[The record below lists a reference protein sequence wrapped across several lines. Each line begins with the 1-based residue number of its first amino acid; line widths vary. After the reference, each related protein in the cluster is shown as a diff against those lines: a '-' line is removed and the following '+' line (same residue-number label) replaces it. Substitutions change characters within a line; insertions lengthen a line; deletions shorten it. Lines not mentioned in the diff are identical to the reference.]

1 MGMKKS
7 FYFSDEDI
15 EIYEQVKL
23 YAGESLSSI
32 VTDAFKEF
40 LRKRQ
45 LDEKQYAV
53 VKIWR
58 GSKDLQ
64 FDDAADK
71 EQFKF
76 MGRQLAIANR
86 YEGLPDNTK
95 YELFVTKKKQYL
107 VWWYVYDRDQLK
119 ENADFFVEKDMKGL
133 RTHNIPDSLLVEAEK
148 IMGDKHYVELDV

>member
-1 MGMKKS
+1 MGKKKS

-15 EIYEQVKL
+15 EMYEQVKL

-45 LDEKQYAV
+45 LDEKQYAE

-58 GSKDLQ
+58 GSKDLLH
-64 FDDAADK
+64 DIADI

-76 MGRQLAIANR
+76 TGKELTRTSRDEGRPDDTEYVL
-86 YEGLPDNTK
+86 YE
-95 YELFVTKKKQYL
+95 TKKKQYL
-107 VWWYVYDRDQLK
+107 VFWYVFDRDESAEK
-119 ENADFFVEKDMKGL
+119 ADFFVEKDMKGL
-133 RTHNIPDSLLVEAEK
+133 RTHNLPESLLIDAEK
-148 IMGDKHYVELDV
+148 YMGDEHYVELDV

>member
-1 MGMKKS
+1 MGKKKS

-45 LDEKQYAV
+45 LDEKQYSE

-64 FDDAADK
+64 LDEANI

-76 MGRQLAIANR
+76 IGKKLATASRN
-86 YEGLPDNTK
+86 EGLSDDTQ
-95 YELFVTKKKQYL
+95 YELFETKKKQYL
-107 VWWYVYDRDQLK
+107 VSWYVFDRNQLTEK
-119 ENADFFVEKDMKGL
+119 ADFFVEKDMKGL
-133 RTHNIPDSLLVEAEK
+133 RTHDIPDSLLVEAEK
-148 IMGDKHYVELDV
+148 FMGDEHYVELDV

>member
-1 MGMKKS
+1 MGKKKS

-15 EIYEQVKL
+15 EMYEQVKL

-45 LDEKQYAV
+45 LDEKQYAE

-58 GSKDLQ
+58 GSKDLLH
-64 FDDAADK
+64 DIADI

-76 MGRQLAIANR
+76 TGKELTRTSRDEGR
-86 YEGLPDNTK
+86 PDDTISRR
-95 YELFVTKKKQYL
+95 LQGPAADGPAAGCPVCATST
-107 VWWYVYDRDQLK
+107 DRL
-119 ENADFFVEKDMKGL
+119 
-133 RTHNIPDSLLVEAEK
+133 
-148 IMGDKHYVELDV
+148 

>member
-1 MGMKKS
+1 MGKKKS

-15 EIYEQVKL
+15 EMYEQVKL

-45 LDEKQYAV
+45 LDEKQYAP
-53 VKIWR
+53 VKVWR

-64 FDDAADK
+64 NDISDI

-76 MGRQLAIANR
+76 TGKELARASRNEGRLDDTEYVL
-86 YEGLPDNTK
+86 YE
-95 YELFVTKKKQYL
+95 TKKKQYL
-107 VWWYVYDRDQLK
+107 VFWRVLDMNEYTDK
-119 ENADFFVEKDMKGL
+119 ADFFVEKDMKGL
-133 RTHNIPDSLLVEAEK
+133 RTHNLPESLLVDAEK
-148 IMGDKHYVELDV
+148 FMDDEHYVDLDI